1 MAKRNSKRNSNS
13 SKGIVVRGGGWYEL
27 PGGEKV
33 RGRTGVMAALMA
45 DKPTKVGRLSFLRQA
60 GLQFQGLRDIYTTA
74 GYVEQG
80 KESFDNYWS
89 RYERDPVAGR
99 IVDMLPKTTWRTP
112 PEVFDEEQDKERKA
126 TKFEAAWEGLVTRL
140 RVWRHFER
148 VDRLSRVGRYA
159 ALLIGARGGDDK
171 ELKKPLERV
180 KGPDDIIYLSSFAEK
195 HAEIDKWDKDPGS
208 PRFGLP
214 NQYEVT
220 FSSGVQAFGTGKA
233 MVHHSRIIHVAED
246 TLTDDVYGRPALKRV
261 LNALDDLLKV
271 TASTGEAYWQL
282 AARILAG
289 KIDPDMQMNQ
299 AAVDAMGEAMEE
311 MVHDLRRQFVGH
323 GVELDWLGGEPPKP
337 NEALELY
344 KAIVAVGSGYPTRI
358 LFGSEMGQLASD
370 QDERAYFGTVN
381 ERQEHHAEPDILRA
395 FIDRLLGV
403 GALPSPKDGEYK
415 VVWPALF
422 ELTEKEMAEAN
433 LLRAEAAKTL
443 TPMGGDPLDL
453 VEIDEKRDVWL
464 LSTEKLTAAAARTSV
479 VEGDE
484 DEGPEGE

>member
-1 MAKRNSKRNSNS
+1 MAKRNSNS
-13 SKGIVVRGGGWYEL
+13 SKGIKSRGGGWFEL

-33 RGRTGVMAALMA
+33 RGRAGLAAALMA
-45 DKPTKVGRLSFLRQA
+45 DKPTMTGRLNFLRQA
-60 GLQFQGLRDIYTTA
+60 GLQFQGLRDVYTTA
-74 GYVEQG
+74 GYVKQG
-80 KESFDNYWS
+80 KETFDNYWS

-112 PEVFDEEQDKERKA
+112 PEVFDEEQDKKRNA
-126 TKFEAAWEGLVTRL
+126 TEFEEAWEGLVTRL
-140 RVWRHFER
+140 KVWRHFER

-159 ALLIGARGGDDK
+159 VLLIGVKGGDDA
-171 ELKKPLERV
+171 ELKKPLEKV
-180 KGPDDIIYLSSFAEK
+180 GGPDEIIYLSSFAEK
-195 HAEIDKWDKDPGS
+195 HATIEKWEKDAGN

-214 NQYEVT
+214 QQYKVT
-220 FSSGVQAFGTGKA
+220 FSSGVQSFGTGEA
-233 MVHHSRIIHVAED
+233 FVHHSRIIHVAED

-289 KIDPDMQMNQ
+289 KIDPKMEMEKED
-299 AAVDAMGEAMEE
+299 VKEMGEAMEE
-311 MVHDLRRQFVGH
+311 MVHDLRRQFIGH
-323 GVELDWLGGEPPKP
+323 GVGLEWLGGEPPKP

-358 LFGSEMGQLASD
+358 LFGSEMGQLASA

-381 ERQEHHAEPDILRA
+381 ERQEHHAEPDILRT
-395 FIDRLLGV
+395 FIDRLLGA
-403 GALPSPKDGEYK
+403 GALPPPKDGEYT

-433 LLRAEAAKTL
+433 LLRAEAAKAL
-443 TPMGGDPLDL
+443 SPMGGSPLEL

-464 LSTEKLTAAAARTSV
+464 RSTDEPTAAASRTTV
-479 VEGDE
+479 AEGD
-484 DEGPEGE
+484 DEGPEDE